1 MTYFYIRTFCFYFFL
16 QISYNIMSQRFVV
29 QLADRVQLIEKA
41 ISNSNGG
48 VSLSTPS
55 PIDTEAVDSV
65 KTELDA
71 SIASTKKTLVELV
84 AGVESS
90 LISKMASIDVS
101 SKVDDLSSRVES
113 LDTSCGVEDV
123 AAKLDAL
130 IARVDALESSV
141 NLDELVVRVNA
152 IEKLL
157 VAGDEEINDVDT
169 E

>member
-1 MTYFYIRTFCFYFFL
+1 
-16 QISYNIMSQRFVV
+16 MSQRFVV
-29 QLADRVQLIEKA
+29 QLADRVQLIEEA
-41 ISNSNGG
+41 ISGG

-55 PIDTEAVDSV
+55 PIDTEAVDTV
-65 KTELDA
+65 KSELDA

-157 VAGDEEINDVDT
+157 VAGDDEVNDVDT